1 KDKVAIERH
10 KLDLNR
16 MISAIFKRIN
26 TAYYKG
32 GIRVATK
39 KYSAQ
44 IEGLESENA
53 KKGARITELEGT
65 VTRYKGKT
73 KRAGRLVA
81 QRIHELE
88 EKDRVIAQKDHQGA
102 SAEATANEAIA
113 ERDKAIKER
122 EEFEKENTILV
133 QEASAM
139 YTDKK
144 VAERHAA
151 DAESMMW
158 QTADYLSAD
167 VERLL
172 SDLYDITGEANEAG
186 ARAKDTESMMWQT
199 AEALR
204 DERARSE
211 RLASLAHDTSVELTG
226 ALAQA
231 DTYRKENEGLTATVQ
246 SQATELEQKSA
257 TIVEMGETIGNL
269 NEEINGFV
277 AAQGENIDRII
288 ELEDANSRLTAEN
301 ENMAQ
306 AGADMAYDLRKTT
319 DKLARVTSE
328 RDMYKAGVE
337 DLR

>member
-1 KDKVAIERH
+1 
-10 KLDLNR
+10 
-16 MISAIFKRIN
+16 
-26 TAYYKG
+26 
-32 GIRVATK
+32 
-39 KYSAQ
+39 
-44 IEGLESENA
+44 
-53 KKGARITELEGT
+53 
-65 VTRYKGKT
+65 
-73 KRAGRLVA
+73 
-81 QRIHELE
+81 
-88 EKDRVIAQKDHQGA
+88 
-102 SAEATANEAIA
+102 
-113 ERDKAIKER
+113 
-122 EEFEKENTILV
+122 
-133 QEASAM
+133 M

-337 DLR
+337 DLRYEISGLTDDLEILQERLDVVQGTQDFVNHKLTQGRKIARLNGLLKTMSAHLEYTLEEIESGKYSEEQVAQFREGAEELHHHIITVGGKDLRQVTIDDLDMFFELERAIYGKGAGLPKATKAQLREIAESQYTLRNK